1 MIFQD
6 LVDKWKMKKLLIFTM
21 LFFLMSCTHWG
32 RMPAGLEAETKHI
45 VFDIDWT
52 ISSELGPSYKGVGQ
66 RVIEVEGKKYFVHDG
81 LEELIEEL
89 MAKKDVKISFF
100 SGGSYLRNH
109 ALLKQIKLSDGKTLE
124 EIAYKILNKEDLTVV
139 PGVGNGDKFSKRY
152 KKDLTKISKDLSNLM
167 MIDDTEHFVLDAIQE
182 NHVLWTGKTFEHF
195 EHFADS
201 SEATGEYIPRTI
213 SEWSFA
219 RKKLIILRGAINQ
232 AYRQSEMSGISFFEA
247 LKIQEQLLNLA
258 SGEWNDYS
266 EKMLKNSLDQKVLN
280 ASGCFKLIT
289 PFLKLDPI

>member
-1 MIFQD
+1 MN
-6 LVDKWKMKKLLIFTM
+6 KLLIFTM
-21 LFFLMSCTHWG
+21 LFSLMSCTHWG
-32 RMPAGLEAETKHI
+32 RMPAGLEADTKHI

-52 ISSELGPSYKGVGQ
+52 ISSELGPSYKGVGH

-89 MAKKDVKISFF
+89 LQKKDFKISFF

-124 EIAYKILNKEDLTVV
+124 EIAYKILNKEDLTLV
-139 PGVGNGDKFSKRY
+139 PGMGNTEKFSKRY
-152 KKDLTKISKDLSNLM
+152 KKDLTKISKDLSNLV
-167 MIDDTEHFVLDAIQE
+167 MIDDTEHFVLDAAQE

-195 EHFADS
+195 DHFADAK
-201 SEATGEYIPRTI
+201 EATGEYIPRTI

-219 RKKLIILRGAINQ
+219 RKKLPILKGAINQ
-232 AYRQSEMSGISFFEA
+232 AYRESQEIGISFFEA
-247 LKIQEQLLNLA
+247 VKMQEQLLNLA
-258 SGEWNDYS
+258 SSEWNDYS

-280 ASGCFKLIT
+280 PSSCFKLLT
-289 PFLKLDPI
+289 PFIRLNPI